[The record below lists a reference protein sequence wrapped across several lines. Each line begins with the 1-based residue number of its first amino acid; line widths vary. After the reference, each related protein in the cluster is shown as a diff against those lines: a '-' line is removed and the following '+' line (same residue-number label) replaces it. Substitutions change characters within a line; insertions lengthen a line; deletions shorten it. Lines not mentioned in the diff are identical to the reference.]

1 MAHPTADNVEEELQ
15 AQVLVWNHIFQ
26 FISSMSL
33 KSVVELGIPDVLH
46 RNEGRPICLSGLA
59 SLISMPPNRIDY
71 LRRLMRMLVFTGCFA
86 NVSKEGEEEKYV
98 LTPVSRLL
106 VKDNDTGVSPFL
118 FFQLDLVMQSP
129 WQSLGKWFHSDQ
141 PTSFAK
147 VHGVDIFGMAERS
160 ERFNRMINEAM
171 ACDSRLMVKALV
183 EKHRDAFVGVKSL
196 VDVGG
201 GTGSLAATIGK
212 AFQWIKCAVLD
223 LPHVV
228 ADAPKDGVVDFIGGD
243 MFEHVPPADA
253 VLLKMVLHDWSDED
267 CVKIL
272 KQCKKAIPPK
282 EKGGKVM
289 ILDMIVNSKTQD
301 HKATETQLFLD
312 MLMMVDVGGRERE
325 EHEWKKIF
333 TEAGFTT
340 YKATHGTGVH
350 SLIELYP

>member
-1 MAHPTADNVEEELQ
+1 MAHPTAANVEEELQ
-15 AQVLVWNHIFQ
+15 AQVLIWNHLFQ
-26 FISSMSL
+26 FVNSMSL
-33 KSVVELGIPDVLH
+33 KSVVELGIPDILH
-46 RNEGRPICLSGLA
+46 RNEGRPVSLSHLA
-59 SLISMPPNRIDY
+59 SLISIPPNRIDY
-71 LRRLMRMLVFTGCFA
+71 LRRLMRMLIFKGCFA
-86 NVSKEGEEEKYV
+86 NVSKEGEEENYA

-106 VKDNDTGVSPFL
+106 VKDKDTGVLPLL
-118 FFQLDLVMQSP
+118 FFELDPVMQSP
-129 WQSLGKWFHSDQ
+129 WQSLSKWFHSDQ
-141 PTSFAK
+141 PTAFAK
-147 VHGVDIFGMAERS
+147 AHGVDIFEMARKS
-160 ERFNRMINEAM
+160 ESVNRMINEAM
-171 ACDSRLMVKALV
+171 ACDSRLVSKALV
-183 EKHRDAFVGVKSL
+183 ELHHDAFVGVKSL

-201 GTGSLAATIGK
+201 GTGSLAETITK
-212 AFQWIKCAVLD
+212 AFPSIKCAVLD

-228 ADAPKDGVVDFIGGD
+228 ADAPKDVVVELVGGN

-253 VLLKMVLHDWSDED
+253 VLLKMVLHDWGDED

-289 ILDMIVNSKTQD
+289 ILDMIVNSKTED

-340 YKATHGTGVH
+340 YKATHGTGVL
-350 SLIELYP
+350 SLIEVYP